1 MNSFRITITDH
12 HSDGGADKFG
22 HGIGNFLR
30 FGHVNMVSTA
40 EKTDDSIG
48 RSIIACSVR
57 EQLAPRYV
65 AYTLL
70 ERRRRRL
77 AAEK

>member
-1 MNSFRITITDH
+1 
-12 HSDGGADKFG
+12 
-22 HGIGNFLR
+22 
-30 FGHVNMVSTA
+30 MVSTA